1 MGLCTGILGRHC
13 FKQWLRRSVTCTVLL
28 AMRDISLR
36 SDHTEYNSSSESR
49 ASLLCT
55 IILKERNGRE
65 SCVEGDG
72 GEWRGMA
79 GNGGHGHLPGC
90 LLSHTNVIFSRKL

>member
-1 MGLCTGILGRHC
+1 MFGRHC
-13 FKQWLRRSVTCTVLL
+13 FKQRLRRSVTRTVLL

-36 SDHTEYNSSSESR
+36 SDHTEYSSSGESR

-55 IILKERNGRE
+55 IILIERSGCE
-65 SCVEGDG
+65 ACVEGDG
-72 GEWRGMA
+72 GEWRRMA

-90 LLSHTNVIFSRKL
+90 LLSHTKVIFSRKL